1 MLMLKRLFSLSG
13 LIILSLVMTS
23 PYGLAQQKSNPD
35 LSKTKELI
43 IKRGYSKEALQ
54 CIECHSKKTPGI
66 VENWKS
72 SRMAHAGVSC
82 YDCHTVKKSSPMASQ
97 CEGVKGTNIFT
108 SPMVS
113 PKTCARCH
121 PKEVEQFSKSG
132 HAKLASAPVEDKKKF
147 QVLMYS
153 LEAGKFAGA
162 PDSLRNA
169 ARQSGCQ
176 MCHGSTVKLNADK
189 KPTDDSWPGGIGMRY
204 PDGGIGNCVV
214 CHNRHGFKVSEA
226 RKPESCAKCHLGP
239 DHPDIEIYYESHHG
253 QLFLTEGEEWRWDS
267 APDTWEPGDYKAPT
281 CAVCHMSGI
290 GELSTTHNISERL
303 KWDLMHPKSV
313 VRSGERGDGE
323 KGRKL
328 MVKVCTNCHSSTHT
342 RNHFAK
348 LDRSAQLYN
357 FYQGKAAKMLA
368 DLKAKNLLKQD
379 KWKDPIQELY
389 YYLWH
394 HVGRRARQGSAM
406 DGPDYAHWHGFFQLF
421 QVYKDM
427 EDIYNYRIK
436 NGKIEELSP
445 VMSSAPY

>member
-23 PYGLAQQKSNPD
+23 PYGLAQQKSYPD

-176 MCHGSTVKLNADK
+176 MCHGSTVKLNADN

-239 DHPDIEIYYESHHG
+239 DHPDIEIYYESHHC

-313 VRSGERGDGE
+313 VRSGERGNGE

-406 DGPDYAHWHGFFQLF
+406 DGPDYARWHGFFQLF

-436 NGKIEELSP
+436 NNKIEELSP

>member
-1 MLMLKRLFSLSG
+1 MRLLKRMFLLCW
-13 LIILSLVMTS
+13 LIILSLMLAS
-23 PYGLAQQKSNPD
+23 PYGLAQEKGYPN

-176 MCHGSTVKLNADK
+176 MCHGSTVKLNADN

-313 VRSGERGDGE
+313 VRSGERGNGE

>member
-1 MLMLKRLFSLSG
+1 
-13 LIILSLVMTS
+13 
-23 PYGLAQQKSNPD
+23 
-35 LSKTKELI
+35 
-43 IKRGYSKEALQ
+43 
-54 CIECHSKKTPGI
+54 
-66 VENWKS
+66 
-72 SRMAHAGVSC
+72 
-82 YDCHTVKKSSPMASQ
+82 
-97 CEGVKGTNIFT
+97 
-108 SPMVS
+108 
-113 PKTCARCH
+113 
-121 PKEVEQFSKSG
+121 
-132 HAKLASAPVEDKKKF
+132 
-147 QVLMYS
+147 MYS

-176 MCHGSTVKLNADK
+176 MCHGSTVKLNADN

-281 CAVCHMSGI
+281 CAACHMSGI

-313 VRSGERGDGE
+313 VRSGERGNGE

>member
-23 PYGLAQQKSNPD
+23 PYGLAQQKGYPD

-313 VRSGERGDGE
+313 VRSGERGNGE

-379 KWKDPIQELY
+379 KWKDPIQELN

-436 NGKIEELSP
+436 NNKIEELSP

>member
-1 MLMLKRLFSLSG
+1 MRRLERMFLLWW
-13 LIILSLVMTS
+13 LIILSLLLAS
-23 PYGLAQQKSNPD
+23 SYGLAKEEEYPN

-97 CEGVKGTNIFT
+97 CEGVKGTNIYT

-121 PKEVEQFSKSG
+121 PKEVEQFTKSG

-147 QVLMYS
+147 QVLMYT

-162 PDSLRNA
+162 SDSLRNT

-176 MCHGSTVKLNADK
+176 MCHGSTVKLNADN
-189 KPTDDSWPGGIGMRY
+189 KPTDDSWPGGVGMRY

-253 QLFLTEGEEWRWDS
+253 QLFLTEGEQWRWDS

-328 MVKVCTNCHSSTHT
+328 MVKVCTNCHSSIHT

-348 LDRSAQLYN
+348 LDRSVQLYN
-357 FYQGKAAKMLA
+357 FYQSKAANMLA
-368 DLKAKNLLKQD
+368 DLKAKNLLKKD
-379 KWKDPIQELY
+379 KWKDPFQELY

-427 EDIYNYRIK
+427 EDIYNFRIK
-436 NGKIEELSP
+436 NGKIEELSS

>member
-23 PYGLAQQKSNPD
+23 PYGLAQQKSYPD

-176 MCHGSTVKLNADK
+176 MCHGSTVKLNADN

-281 CAVCHMSGI
+281 CAACHMSGI

-313 VRSGERGDGE
+313 VRSGERGNGE

>member
-23 PYGLAQQKSNPD
+23 PYGLAQQKSYPD

-176 MCHGSTVKLNADK
+176 MCHGSTVKLNADN

-226 RKPESCAKCHLGP
+226 RRPESCAKCHLGP

-313 VRSGERGDGE
+313 VRSGERGNGE

-379 KWKDPIQELY
+379 KWKDPIQELN

>member
-1 MLMLKRLFSLSG
+1 MLKRLFSLSG

-23 PYGLAQQKSNPD
+23 PYGLAQQKSYPD

-176 MCHGSTVKLNADK
+176 MCHGSTVKLNADN

-313 VRSGERGDGE
+313 VRSGERGNGE

>member
-1 MLMLKRLFSLSG
+1 MCLLKRMFLLSW
-13 LIILSLVMTS
+13 LIILSLMVGT
-23 PYGLAQQKSNPD
+23 PYGLAQEKGYPN

-43 IKRGYSKEALQ
+43 ITRGYSKEALN
-54 CIECHSKKTPGI
+54 CIECHSKKTPGV

-82 YDCHTVKKSSPMASQ
+82 YDCHTVPKSSPMASQ
-97 CEGVKGTNIFT
+97 CEGVKGTKIFT

-113 PKTCARCH
+113 PKTCSRCH
-121 PKEVEQFSKSG
+121 PKEVEQFTKSG

-162 PDSLRNA
+162 PDSLKDA

-214 CHNRHGFKVSEA
+214 CHNRHGFKASEA

-281 CAVCHMSGI
+281 CAACHMSGI

-313 VRSGERGDGE
+313 IRSGERGNGE

-342 RNHFAK
+342 KSHFAK
-348 LDRSAQLYN
+348 LDRSAELYN

>member
-23 PYGLAQQKSNPD
+23 PYGLAQQKSYPD

-176 MCHGSTVKLNADK
+176 MCHGSTVKLNADN

-313 VRSGERGDGE
+313 VRSGERGNGE